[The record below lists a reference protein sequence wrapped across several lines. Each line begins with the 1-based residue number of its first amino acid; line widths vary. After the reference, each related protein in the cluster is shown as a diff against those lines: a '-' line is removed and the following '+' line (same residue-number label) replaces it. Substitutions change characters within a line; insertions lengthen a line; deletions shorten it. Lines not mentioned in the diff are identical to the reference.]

1 MNNNIK
7 LLNSLIFSETRL
19 VEAKRKLRKENE
31 LMIFLLQSKLMALDN
46 EIVEHKQ
53 LIKKYRYHLESM
65 SKLTYT
71 RTKLMSFK

>member
-1 MNNNIK
+1 VNDNIK
-7 LLNSLIFSETRL
+7 LLDSLIFSETRL

-31 LMIFLLQSKLMALDN
+31 LMIFLLQSKLMALDK
-46 EIVEHKQ
+46 EMVEHKR
-53 LIKKYRYHLESM
+53 LIKKYRHHLESI